1 MTLLEITQVVIYL
14 GLLIVCTPLLGGYM
28 KRVFDGERTFLSP
41 VLHPVEGAIYRL
53 SGVRPDEEQRWQQYA
68 LALITFN
75 VLGFLALFLLQLLQG
90 FLPLN
95 PEGLPNVEP
104 FLAFNTATSFMTNT
118 NWQSY
123 AGETTMSQLTQ
134 MLGLGVQNF
143 LSAATGIAVLLALT
157 RGLARRSA
165 TTLGNFWA
173 DLVRSTLYVLLPLS
187 LILAIVLVSQG
198 VVQSFDANV
207 TATTLTGETQILP
220 QGPAASQIAI
230 KQLGS
235 NGGGF
240 FNANSAHPYENPTP
254 LSNFL
259 EMFSILFIAAAL
271 TNTYGRMVG
280 SQRQGW
286 VIFAAM
292 LVMMVA
298 LLGVMLAAEYANN
311 PVLGV
316 AGAMEGKETRFG
328 VANSILWGSATTSAS
343 NGSVN
348 AMHGSLSPIAGGVA
362 LLNMMLGEVIFGGVG
377 AGLYGMLVFVIL
389 TVFIAGLMVG
399 RTPEYLGKKIEARE
413 VKMATLAVLLPAA
426 SILLF
431 TALASVVEAGLSSRL
446 SAGPHGFSEILYAY
460 TSATANNGSAFAG
473 LNANTPFYNFTL
485 GLALWIGRFGV
496 IVPVMAIAGSM
507 AGKAVAPPSAGTFPT
522 DQPLFVGMLIAVVL
536 IVGAL
541 TFFPALSLGPIV
553 EHFLLS
559 AGQGL

>member
-1 MTLLEITQVVIYL
+1 MSTLELVQVFLYF
-14 GLLIVCTPLLGGYM
+14 GLLIAFTPLLGGYM

-41 VLHPVEGAIYRL
+41 VLEPTERFVYRL
-53 SGVRPDEEQRWQQYA
+53 GGVRPNEEQRWQQYT
-68 LALITFN
+68 LALVLFN
-75 VLGFLALFLLQLLQG
+75 VFGFLVLFLLQLLQG
-90 FLPLN
+90 ILPLN
-95 PEGLPNVEP
+95 PEGLPGVEP

-143 LSAATGIAVLLALT
+143 LSAATGIAVVIALA

-165 TTLGNFWA
+165 ATIGNFWV
-173 DLVRSTLYVLLPLS
+173 DLVRSTLYILLPLS
-187 LILAIVLVSQG
+187 LVLAVILVSQG
-198 VVQSFDANV
+198 VVQNFNANV
-207 TATTLTGETQILP
+207 TATTLTGETQVLP

-230 KQLGS
+230 KQVGS

-259 EMFSILFIAAAL
+259 QMFSLLFIAAAL
-271 TNTYGRMVG
+271 TNTYGRMV
-280 SQRQGW
+280 SSTRQGW

-292 LVMMVA
+292 LIMMV
-298 LLGVMLAAEYANN
+298 LLLAVMLVSEYATN

-328 VANSILWGSATTSAS
+328 IANSILWGSATTSAS
-343 NGSVN
+343 NGAVN
-348 AMHGSLSPIAGGVA
+348 AMHSSFSPLAGGVT
-362 LLNMMLGEVIFGGVG
+362 LLNLLLGEVIFGGVG

-413 VKMATLAVLLPAA
+413 VKMATLAILLPAS
-426 SILLF
+426 SILLL
-431 TALASVVEAGLSSRL
+431 TALATVTDAGLSSRL

-460 TSATANNGSAFAG
+460 ASATGNNGSAFAG
-473 LNANTPFYNFTL
+473 LNANTAFYNLTL

-496 IVPVMAIAGSM
+496 IIPVMAIAGSM
-507 AGKAVAPPSAGTFPT
+507 VRKAVAPPSPGTFPT
-522 DQPLFVGMLIAVVL
+522 DQPLFAGMLIAVVM

-541 TFFPALSLGPIV
+541 TFFPALSLGPVV

-559 AGQGL
+559 AGPGM

>member
-1 MTLLEITQVVIYL
+1 MTLLEIAQVILYF
-14 GLLIVCTPLLGGYM
+14 GLLIALTPLLGGYM
-28 KRVFDGERTFLSP
+28 KRVFDGERTLLSP
-41 VLHPVEGAIYRL
+41 VLRPVEGVIYRL
-53 SGVRPDEEQRWQQYA
+53 SGVRPDEEQTWKQYTV
-68 LALITFN
+68 ALILFN
-75 VLGFLALFLLQLLQG
+75 VLGFLALFLLQLAQG
-90 FLPLN
+90 VLPLN
-95 PEGLPNVEP
+95 PEGLSGVEP

-123 AGETTMSQLTQ
+123 AGETTMSELTQ
-134 MLGLGVQNF
+134 MLGLGAQNF
-143 LSAATGIAVLLALT
+143 VSAATGITVVLALA

-165 TTLGNFWA
+165 ATLGNFWA
-173 DLVRSTLYVLLPLS
+173 DLMRSTLYVLLPLS
-187 LILAIVLVSQG
+187 LILAVVLVSQG
-198 VVQSFDANV
+198 VVQNFDAHV
-207 TATTLTGETQILP
+207 TATTLAGETQVLP

-259 EMFSILFIAAAL
+259 QMFSLLFIAAAL
-271 TNTYGRMVG
+271 TNTYGRIVG

-292 LVMMVA
+292 LVLILA
-298 LLGVMLAAEYANN
+298 LLGVMLAAEYATN
-311 PVLGV
+311 PVVGV

-328 VANSILWGSATTSAS
+328 VANSVLWASATTSAS
-343 NGSVN
+343 NGAVN
-348 AMHGSLSPIAGGVA
+348 AMHSSLSPIAGGVA
-362 LLNMMLGEVIFGGVG
+362 MLNMMLGEVIFGGVG

-431 TALASVVEAGLSSRL
+431 TALAAVVEAGLSSRL

-473 LNANTPFYNFTL
+473 LNANTPFYNVTL

-507 AGKAVAPPSAGTFPT
+507 VGKSVAPPSLGTFPT
-522 DQPLFVGMLIAVVL
+522 DQPLFAGMLVAVVL

-553 EHFLLS
+553 EHFLMA
-559 AGQGL
+559 AGVPL